1 MKKLFT
7 TALLLGSVT
16 ALAACSATGT
26 SELDETRT
34 AAPYAEERTVGYEP
48 YQAPAPVRSAEPVF
62 ERATT
67 K

>member
-1 MKKLFT
+1 MKKLFV
-7 TALLLGSVT
+7 TALMLGSVT
-16 ALAACSATGT
+16 ALAACAASGS

-34 AAPYAEERTVGYEP
+34 EAPYAEERTVGYEP
-48 YQAPAPVRSAEPVF
+48 YSPPPVKSAEPVF